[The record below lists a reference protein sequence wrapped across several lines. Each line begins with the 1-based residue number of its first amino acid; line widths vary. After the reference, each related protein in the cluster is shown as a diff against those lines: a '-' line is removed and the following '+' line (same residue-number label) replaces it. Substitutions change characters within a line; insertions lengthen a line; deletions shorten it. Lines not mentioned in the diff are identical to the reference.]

1 LRVDPPALSI
11 VVPAFNEAS
20 RLADEAEC
28 FHRAV
33 VAGAIEASST
43 QLIVVDDGSS
53 DQTADRA
60 EDLFRDS
67 FPRLRIVRREVNA
80 GKGAAIRDGVAV
92 ALAPVVVFLDA
103 DMAVDPQQ
111 IPLLVTAIDNAD
123 VAIGSRSVPGAI
135 VESDNFRRAVMG
147 RTFSRYVRALT
158 GMGIVD
164 TQCGFKG
171 FRTPVARVLFH
182 CMRTERFAFD
192 VELLYLARRLGL
204 RVREVPVHWR
214 DVAGSAVRPV
224 VDPVSM
230 VWDVLR
236 LRMGRQAPL
245 IPALTVS
252 PGSPAAKHRF
262 QDDVPTAL
270 VEAFGDQYPVLGG
283 KTDRFVVLLFPLT
296 DSSVVRGA
304 AERIGRLA
312 PDCDVVDGL
321 MSIDQLADLVPI
333 LPLIESSPTDLDA
346 PHLSGNGS
354 APADP
359 FVTGRSDEET
369 LSIPGS

>member
-1 LRVDPPALSI
+1 
-11 VVPAFNEAS
+11 
-20 RLADEAEC
+20 
-28 FHRAV
+28 
-33 VAGAIEASST
+33 
-43 QLIVVDDGSS
+43 
-53 DQTADRA
+53 
-60 EDLFRDS
+60 
-67 FPRLRIVRREVNA
+67 
-80 GKGAAIRDGVAV
+80 
-92 ALAPVVVFLDA
+92 
-103 DMAVDPQQ
+103 MAVDPQQ

-164 TQCGFKG
+164 TQCGFKA

-252 PGSPAAKHRF
+252 PGSPAAQHRF

-312 PDCDVVDGL
+312 PDCEVVDGL
-321 MSIDQLADLVPI
+321 MSIDELSHLVPI
-333 LPLIESSPTDLDA
+333 LPLIESSPTDLNA